1 MIHDLAATP
10 HGIRTRAELRE
21 RNKLPTGIRTL
32 ILFIYIQIVTI
43 NVGMPTF
50 SCSLP
55 RFFLHSRPSFAINV
69 VLPEYVVEGERP
81 LIIAITNQKGGVGKT
96 TTCINLASALALMGK
111 KVLLID
117 MDPQAHSTIS
127 TVANPSQYEK
137 SLYDVLMS
145 KGEKMDSIIVRSTI
159 PGLDLAIAKISMAKL
174 EPALLG
180 EIDSH
185 FRLKDA
191 LESVKHK
198 YPFIFI
204 DTPPTLGLIT
214 LNALVASSVILIPIQ
229 SSYLALE
236 GTDDLLET
244 IEKVRRIANPSL
256 KILGVLV
263 TLHDKRTNLGKDV
276 VERIRRVF
284 GKKVFRTFISKSVKL
299 EESPAYK
306 ESIFT
311 YAPGSVGA
319 EQYRKVAE
327 EILERAKN

>member
-1 MIHDLAATP
+1 M
-10 HGIRTRAELRE
+10 
-21 RNKLPTGIRTL
+21 
-32 ILFIYIQIVTI
+32 
-43 NVGMPTF
+43 
-50 SCSLP
+50 
-55 RFFLHSRPSFAINV
+55 
-69 VLPEYVVEGERP
+69 EGERL

-96 TTCINLASALALMGK
+96 TTSINLASALALLGK

-127 TVANPSQYEK
+127 TVANPSLYEK
-137 SLYDVLMS
+137 SLYDVLMN
-145 KGEKMDSIIVRSTI
+145 KNEKIDSIIVRSTI
-159 PGLDLAIAKISMAKL
+159 PDLDLAIAKISMAKL
-174 EPALLG
+174 EPSLIG

-191 LESVKHK
+191 LEPIRHRYQFVL
-198 YPFIFI
+198 I

-214 LNALVASSVILIPIQ
+214 LNALVAATAILIPIQ

-244 IEKVRRIANPSL
+244 VEKVRRIANPNL
-256 KILGVLV
+256 KILGVLI

-284 GKKVFRTFISKSVKL
+284 GKKLFKTFISKSVKL

-311 YAPGSVGA
+311 YAPDSVGA